1 MSKDRFDILRTMAL
15 ENSEF
20 ESERSDKIVAN
31 NLLLAVNQIA
41 YMEQCI
47 LFECVDRVKEED
59 FEALLDIIL
68 DDRYYN
74 GCFAIDTL
82 SFRKKI
88 LGSIIEKIND
98 LPLVIQK
105 SLEIRLCAK
114 AETCSGIAL
123 LETYWKYLVVKGKED
138 LVEIFFDVWMNPDGR
153 IWQEE
158 LSERD
163 FISGVLLNIANEI
176 HWEKRIKEALELINA
191 RSIGYVGR
199 KDYSL
204 FNPLQWFER
213 ISKEKKE
220 IWMEQGKLLMNI
232 SEYAS
237 KIGDNR
243 AFIQIGNAVSTAA
256 AKMSIDSFFQ
266 FAQMVKIVK
275 NEWMEIVFDGII
287 SALESGDFVEDELV
301 LLWEKTVK
309 YFTINEHAGPYDSRN
324 TKNKIYCS
332 DTHEAL
338 SLCGLRLGYTELD
351 KRMEQMAPR
360 EYSQRRLEKSDHSFI
375 IPVRWYE
382 SGYYDNMNLFFES
395 VNGKNCDE
403 TFEYIE
409 EQYGQGDFSWD
420 YIKYFIQMA
429 KKTDSCGIAKHKTQI
444 MYMLKQRKLEN
455 LDYDGVNRLYNVL
468 FPYLTEDEVSEV
480 LEGIVKVYYQH
491 LNKGWSSADYGLMT
505 DLENFTFALFSRF
518 SIEDNISGLQEILKM
533 HCMWLSGTVTLGIEG
548 VYKIKTKEHINGWLD
563 FWNRLEMNN

>member
-1 MSKDRFDILRTMAL
+1 M
-15 ENSEF
+15 
-20 ESERSDKIVAN
+20 
-31 NLLLAVNQIA
+31 
-41 YMEQCI
+41 
-47 LFECVDRVKEED
+47 
-59 FEALLDIIL
+59 
-68 DDRYYN
+68 
-74 GCFAIDTL
+74 
-82 SFRKKI
+82 
-88 LGSIIEKIND
+88 GSIIEKIND

-105 SLEIRLCAK
+105 SLEMRLCAK

-123 LETYWKYLVVKGKED
+123 LEMYWKYLVAKGKED

-163 FISGVLLNIANEI
+163 SISDVLLSIANAM

-266 FAQMVKIVK
+266 FAQIVKFVK
-275 NEWMEIVFDGII
+275 NEWMEIVFDRII
-287 SALESGDFVEDELV
+287 SALESGDFVEDELM
-301 LLWEKTVK
+301 LLREKTVK
-309 YFTINEHAGPYDSRN
+309 YFTINEQARPYDSRN
-324 TKNKIYCS
+324 TQNKIYCS
-332 DTHEAL
+332 DTREAL
-338 SLCGLRLGYTELD
+338 SLCGLRLGYAELD
-351 KRMEQMAPR
+351 KRLEQMAPR
-360 EYSQRRLEKSDHSFI
+360 EYSQRRLERSEHSFI

-382 SGYYDNMNLFFES
+382 SGYYDNMNSFFES
-395 VNGKNCDE
+395 INGKNCDE
-403 TFEYIE
+403 IFEYIE

-429 KKTDSCGIAKHKTQI
+429 KKTDSCGITKHKAQI
-444 MYMLKQRKLEN
+444 MDMLKQRKLEH
-455 LDYDGVNRLYNVL
+455 LEYDGVNRLYNVL
-468 FPYLTEDEVSEV
+468 FLYLTEDEVSEV
-480 LEGIVKVYYQH
+480 LEGMVKVYYQH

-505 DLENFTFALFSRF
+505 DLENFSFALFSRF
-518 SIEDNISGLQEILKM
+518 NIEDNINGLQEILKM

-548 VYKIKTKEHINGWLD
+548 VYKIKAKEHINGWLD
-563 FWNRLEMNN
+563 FWNRLEMDN